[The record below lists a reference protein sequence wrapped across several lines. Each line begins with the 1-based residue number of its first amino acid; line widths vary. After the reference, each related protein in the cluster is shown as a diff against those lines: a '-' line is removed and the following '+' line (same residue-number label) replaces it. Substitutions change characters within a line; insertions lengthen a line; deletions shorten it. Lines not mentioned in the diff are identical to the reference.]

1 MTQLKTSFLQGIGPV
16 RLGNMVVEDV
26 IQDEIR
32 SWSKEA
38 LEKIN
43 PNFND
48 LPACPFA
55 EGAWAD
61 DKVGIA
67 FKKSP
72 SYQDLTTIV
81 STWDDKNDLVILV
94 DLKYTLNREAF
105 YQYIDG
111 LNEAIA
117 EGIFIEKDI
126 WLMAFHPDDD
136 PEEIV
141 YGHEDLVSV
150 LDTDYAMIFVQ
161 RLSKLHEAAEKLK
174 KTGYYTKYQEQFGLN
189 DMLKVRETYY
199 RRLKDER

>member
-1 MTQLKTSFLQGIGPV
+1 MF
-16 RLGNMVVEDV
+16 VEDV

-67 FKKSP
+67 FKTSP
-72 SYQDLTTIV
+72 SYQALTTII
-81 STWDDKNDLVILV
+81 STWDDKKDLVILV
-94 DLKYTLNREAF
+94 DLKYQQDRDEF
-105 YQYIDG
+105 YQHIEG

-117 EGIFIEKDI
+117 EGIFIEDDI
-126 WLMAFHPDDD
+126 WLMAFHPDDEPD
-136 PEEIV
+136 ELV

-150 LDTDYAMIFVQ
+150 IDTSYAMIFVQ
-161 RLSKLHEAAEKLK
+161 RLSKLHESSEKLK
-174 KTGYYTKYQEQFGLN
+174 KTGYYKKYEEQFGLN
-189 DMLKVRETYY
+189 EMLTVRETYY
-199 RRLKDER
+199 RRLKDEE